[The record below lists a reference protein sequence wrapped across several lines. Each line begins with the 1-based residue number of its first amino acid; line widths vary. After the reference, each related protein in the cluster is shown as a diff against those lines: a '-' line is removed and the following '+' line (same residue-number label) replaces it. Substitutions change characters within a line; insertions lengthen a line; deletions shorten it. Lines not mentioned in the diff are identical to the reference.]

1 MAIHC
6 ESSVLR
12 IDATRYR
19 EHETAAK
26 KRGED
31 KKWNPQSQKFFNTN
45 LVRAKINTT
54 IKEILMGHSIQ
65 SDGNITGYIMLEDNQ
80 SLKRKM
86 KMSNRTKG

>member
-31 KKWNPQSQKFFNTN
+31 KK
-45 LVRAKINTT
+45 
-54 IKEILMGHSIQ
+54 
-65 SDGNITGYIMLEDNQ
+65 
-80 SLKRKM
+80 
-86 KMSNRTKG
+86 